1 MAVEARGE
9 QKKLDTQ
16 LASLV
21 ASSSTI
27 KALSIL
33 TERAASP
40 KEIAPLL
47 ELSTSA
53 TSHHVKKLEALGM
66 VELVEEREVGSAIQH
81 FYRAVVRPV
90 ISNEEWEKLSIEKRE
105 RFSIWIFQLILAD
118 AARSFDASLFDA
130 CPRNHLSRTAL
141 VLDDEGFD
149 EVAEIQDRALS
160 EIFEAQARSA
170 ERLAGGAERSAN
182 VIAAMTSFEVP
193 QGVNSMKVQEVPPA
207 LPTVWVRKSN

>member
-9 QKKLDTQ
+9 QRKLDEQ
-16 LASLV
+16 LAALV

-33 TERAASP
+33 TERVASP
-40 KEIAPLL
+40 REIAPLL

-90 ISNEEWEKLSIEKRE
+90 VSNEEWEKLSIEERE
-105 RFSIWIFQLILAD
+105 RFSIWIFQLVLAD

-130 CPRNHLSRTAL
+130 SPNNHLSRTAM
-141 VLDDEGFD
+141 VLDQEGFD
-149 EVAEIQDRALS
+149 EVAGIQDRALS

-170 ERLAGGAERSAN
+170 ERLADGGEESAN
-182 VIAAMTSFEVP
+182 IVAAMTCFEVP
-193 QGVNSMKVQEVPPA
+193 RGVRSMKVQEVPPA
-207 LPTVWVRKSN
+207 LPTLKVRKSN